1 MVFIFFL
8 GLFVLMEIKQ
18 QFGTVLKR
26 ERDRLG
32 WSQEKLANDI
42 DVDQAYISRVEAGQ
56 VNLTLETIEALAT
69 ALNIDPAVLFT
80 NRP

>member
-1 MVFIFFL
+1 
-8 GLFVLMEIKQ
+8 MEIKQ
-18 QFGTVLKR
+18 QFGRALKK

-69 ALNIDPAVLFT
+69 ALNIDLAVLFT
-80 NRP
+80 KRP

>member
-1 MVFIFFL
+1 
-8 GLFVLMEIKQ
+8 MEIKQ
-18 QFGTVLKR
+18 QFGIALKR

-56 VNLTLETIEALAT
+56 VNLTLETIEALAK
-69 ALNIDPAVLFT
+69 ALDIDASTLFT
-80 NRP
+80 KRT

>member
-1 MVFIFFL
+1 MAL
-8 GLFVLMEIKQ
+8 R
-18 QFGTVLKR
+18 R

-42 DVDQAYISRVEAGQ
+42 DVDQAYISRVETGQ
-56 VNLTLETIEALAT
+56 VNLTLETIEVLAT

-80 NRP
+80 KRP